1 MINTIQS
8 KIRLDISNEILDKL
22 GVRTRDIK
30 FESNSVQG
38 KTGDFVID
46 DDKKLCHIQVE
57 YENVGDDDV
66 LKSGVFWN
74 GNEYSRVANTD
85 LVGLN
90 YGGDIQAKAFVIGK
104 DADADIIANFK
115 FRLGILMN
123 QDIQVNLIDNSTR
136 KQESERIKQIVIDRE
151 TKKNKL
157 SYRIISMC
165 FRKPLVEVVK
175 FIRTGVAI
183 LQDILWGIER
193 KLNKI

>member
-90 YGGDIQAKAFVIGK
+90 YDGDIQAKAFVIGK